1 MGANWSHKEW
11 SSAWLEGKCLAAQ
24 TRQLAQP
31 LRQQDGHHRHTRSNS
46 SQLGA
51 ARRSVPH
58 IVADVD
64 VVAIVAIFAWIGRYC
79 SVPLLFLPL
88 ELQTLCLR
96 QFALSGN
103 GVGRVDHFQLVVVLA
118 TVVQGVVVPLVQE
131 ACTLLAPLCLR
142 TVCFCHFASGRR
154 EATTS
159 TFPKRRARVGFCCTM
174 SGLAA
179 LVRSACGYAS
189 AA

>member
-1 MGANWSHKEW
+1 M
-11 SSAWLEGKCLAAQ
+11 WLEGKCVAAQ
-24 TRQLAQP
+24 THQLALP
-31 LRQQDGHHRHTRSNS
+31 LRQQDGHHRHSRSSS

-51 ARRSVPH
+51 AWRSIPH

-64 VVAIVAIFAWIGRYC
+64 VVAIVAIFARVGSYC
-79 SVPLLFLPL
+79 SVPLLLLPL

-96 QFALSGN
+96 QFAHSGI
-103 GVGRVDHFQLVVVLA
+103 GAARVDHFQLVVVLA

-131 ACTLLAPLCLR
+131 ASTLLDPLCLR
-142 TVCFCHFASGRR
+142 TACFCNFASGRR

-159 TFPKRRARVGFCCTM
+159 TFPKRRARVDFCCCTM